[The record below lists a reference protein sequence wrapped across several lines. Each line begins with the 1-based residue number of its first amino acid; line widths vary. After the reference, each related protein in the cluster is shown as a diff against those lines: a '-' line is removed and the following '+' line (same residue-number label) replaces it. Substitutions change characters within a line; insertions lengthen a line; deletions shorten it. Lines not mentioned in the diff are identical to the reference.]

1 MSYNNGKNN
10 PRYSHGLSNT
20 PTYKT
25 WADMMQRCN
34 NPKARAYKYYGAR
47 GIKIS
52 KRWQT
57 FSNFYKDM
65 GEREEGLTLERVDN
79 NKGYNSKNC
88 KWATMKEQSKNKRA
102 GGHKILT
109 PLIVKKIRAQ
119 SSIKTQQQLADEYKI
134 SQSTISEIQRS
145 ITWKSL

>member
-10 PRYSHGLSNT
+10 PRYTHGLSNT

-34 NPKARAYKYYGAR
+34 NPKVRAYKYYGAR
-47 GIKIS
+47 GIKVS
-52 KRWQT
+52 KRWRT

-65 GEREEGLTLERVDN
+65 GERKEGLTLERIDN
-79 NKGYNSKNC
+79 NKDYNPKNC
-88 KWATMKEQSKNKRA
+88 KWATMKEQSMNKRA
-102 GGHKILT
+102 GGYKKLT

-119 SSIKTQQQLADEYKI
+119 SSVKTQQQLADEYKI